1 MQYEVLTLNALLF
14 TVKPVV
20 LLSQNDVHGN
30 KVNDNLT
37 ISPIINFGI
46 PKATVTWSRNGQAL
60 DPNNPRVSIS
70 SEGVL
75 TVIGVQANDTG
86 VYTVTASNIAVPEG
100 VMASVNVSI
109 SCKCTCSLTTSL
121 MIVSNMQYFLLMDPP
136 SSTMEITVSKLT
148 V

>member
-1 MQYEVLTLNALLF
+1 MLSIF

-20 LLSQNDVHGN
+20 LLDRNDVHGN

-37 ISPIINFGI
+37 ISPIINFGY
-46 PKATVTWSRNGQAL
+46 PKATVNWSRNKQAL
-60 DPNNPRVSIS
+60 HPNNPRVSIS
-70 SEGVL
+70 SGGVL
-75 TVIGVQANDTG
+75 TVTGVQANDTG

-109 SCKCTCSLTTSL
+109 NCKCTCSLTTSL
-121 MIVSNMQYFLLMDPP
+121 TIVSNMQYFLLMDPP
-136 SSTMEITVSKLT
+136 SSTMEIRVSKWT

>member
-1 MQYEVLTLNALLF
+1 MQYEVSTLNALLF

-20 LLSQNDVHGN
+20 LLDQNDVHGD
-30 KVNDNLT
+30 KGNDNLT

-60 DPNNPRVSIS
+60 NPNNPRVSIS
-70 SEGVL
+70 SGGVL
-75 TVIGVQANDTG
+75 TVTGVQATDTG

-121 MIVSNMQYFLLMDPP
+121 TIVDNMQYLMDPP
-136 SSTMEITVSKLT
+136 SSTTEITVSKWT